1 MWQTTAARVWLADY
15 TDAPATPVITPRDHT
30 ELVARRQELDAIL
43 DSAPAD
49 YRTLIAQLRDGGQ
62 LSFDD
67 TTELLADA
75 LAAQDVR
82 TRWILAHWPHVVEY
96 AETTTAVETLTEVEI
111 DGLALN

>member
-1 MWQTTAARVWLADY
+1 MRPPF
-15 TDAPATPVITPRDHT
+15 PAITPRDQA
-30 ELVARRQELDAIL
+30 ELISRRRELDSIL

-49 YRTLIAQLRDGGQ
+49 YRKLIAELRDGGQ
-62 LSFDD
+62 LSFED

-96 AETTTAVETLTEVEI
+96 AEVGRGIEAGA
-111 DGLALN
+111 DGLAAEGFVDIAIGP